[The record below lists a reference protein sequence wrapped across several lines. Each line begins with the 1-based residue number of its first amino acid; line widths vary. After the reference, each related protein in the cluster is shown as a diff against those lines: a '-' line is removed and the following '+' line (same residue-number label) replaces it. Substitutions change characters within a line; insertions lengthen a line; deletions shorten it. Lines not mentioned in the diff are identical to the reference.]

1 MIFKTIGDEF
11 MDKVKELIN
20 LGVEEKR
27 RGNYVPALRYYNEA
41 LQIDK
46 SNPEIYNAMGKTN
59 FILGEYENAFSN
71 FIEAAMLS
79 AQYID
84 VDVLFNN
91 STDIENII
99 RQSNVKS
106 QVMSLINNLGK
117 HCGFSNIAL
126 DYLGLSTAPIPHE
139 ERHIINAALL
149 SYRRD
154 IDPIFN
160 PGNIPYSQEE
170 LDVVENFAIEKGTK
184 VFNIIAK
191 SENNKNLEIITNLY
205 LQ

>member
-1 MIFKTIGDEF
+1 ITIYKFLIFKTIGDDF

-41 LQIDK
+41 LKIDK
-46 SNPEIYNAMGKTN
+46 RNPEIYNAMGKTN

-84 VDVLFNN
+84 VDMLFNN

-106 QVMSLINNLGK
+106 QVMSLINNLG
-117 HCGFSNIAL
+117 
-126 DYLGLSTAPIPHE
+126 
-139 ERHIINAALL
+139 
-149 SYRRD
+149 
-154 IDPIFN
+154 
-160 PGNIPYSQEE
+160 
-170 LDVVENFAIEKGTK
+170 
-184 VFNIIAK
+184 
-191 SENNKNLEIITNLY
+191 
-205 LQ
+205 

>member
-1 MIFKTIGDEF
+1 
-11 MDKVKELIN
+11 MDRVTTLIN

-27 RGNYVPALRYYNEA
+27 KGNYVTALHYYNKA

-46 SNPEIYNAMGKTN
+46 SNPEIYNALGKTN
-59 FILGEYENAFSN
+59 FILGQYENAFSD

-84 VDVLFNN
+84 LDGLLNTSN
-91 STDIENII
+91 DIEK
-99 RQSNVKS
+99 RMLESSVKI

-126 DYLGLSTAPIPHE
+126 DYLGLSNAPIPDD

-149 SYRRD
+149 SYRSD

-160 PGNIPYSQEE
+160 PDHIPYSKEE
-170 LDVVENFAIEKGTK
+170 LEVVENFAIEKGTK
-184 VFNIIAK
+184 VFNIVAK
-191 SENNKNLEIITNLY
+191 SENNKNLEIITNFY